1 MFQLNANSL
10 LEILADT
17 GASNRIS
24 FLQNGTLAIDSAA
37 QFGINV
43 GSTAYAGPL
52 IQGFTTTDKID
63 LKDVLLSGATFAF
76 AAATGLLQIS
86 HSGGSNPATLKFET
100 ATLGSGAFHLGND
113 GSGHILLT
121 HS

>member
-1 MFQLNANSL
+1 
-10 LEILADT
+10 LADT
-17 GASNRIS
+17 GASNRIA

-43 GSTAYAGPL
+43 GSTAYAGPF
-52 IQGFTTTDKID
+52 IQEFTTTDKID

-76 AAATGLLQIS
+76 TAATGLLQIS
-86 HSGGSNPATLKFET
+86 HSGGTNAATLRFET
-100 ATLGSGAFHLGND
+100 LGPGAFHLGND
-113 GSGHILLT
+113 GGGHIMLT